1 MALASIMMFACTP
14 DDETYVDNTDM
25 DVSVVDHISLMP
37 NQKMVLADGHAQLE
51 LYPLLYT
58 KDGDQIPE
66 SRVKDEWLEYVSET
80 AGVTVS
86 RYFSTTDAS
95 LVGKTI
101 SARLR
106 IKGTNIES
114 ESVTFTVADPET
126 AEYASTI
133 TIPVIFHVIQTKEE
147 VEYYGGE
154 YKEERIDMQLQRL
167 NNMLSAA
174 VSTNPVGVNSNIQLV
189 MATYDPS
196 GKKLVEPGIN
206 RETVEDIFT
215 DSYTDMDSY
224 IASRSNVMWPEDQYL
239 NIWLVSDR
247 GGKIVDFANNITALC
262 TPRYA
267 FKTATNTLEG
277 LTLSEYAD
285 TVELKPSDIGIVYKL
300 QKLDETERDFY
311 TQTTSN
317 KEDGYYMPGY
327 NDLGHYLGMYLG
339 LLPTCNYQRVGITDD
354 YCDDTMN
361 YEPAD
366 GTMSWTKTYDGCY
379 FRAENIMDDPT
390 GMHCSVS
397 RDQVKRMRWV
407 LNNCAGRQAWKS
419 TFASTGK

>member
-1 MALASIMMFACTP
+1 MALASIMMFACSP

-25 DVSVVDHISLMP
+25 DVSVIDHISLMP
-37 NQKMVLADGHAQLE
+37 NQKTVLADGHAQIE
-51 LYPLLYT
+51 LYPALYNE
-58 KDGDQIPE
+58 DGDQIPD

-80 AGVTVS
+80 SGVTVS
-86 RYFSTTDAS
+86 RYFSTSDAS

-101 SARLR
+101 SAKLR

-114 ESVTFTVADPET
+114 ETVSFTVSDPEKS
-126 AEYASTI
+126 EYSLQI

-154 YKEERIDMQLQRL
+154 YKEERIDMQFKRL

-189 MATYDPS
+189 LATYDPN

-206 RETVEDIFT
+206 RETVEEIFN
-215 DSYTDMDSY
+215 DSYTDMNTY
-224 IASRSNVMWPEDQYL
+224 IASRSNVMWPEDKYL

-247 GGKIVDFANNITALC
+247 GGKIVDFANTITTLC
-262 TPRYA
+262 APHYA
-267 FKTATNTLEG
+267 FSTATDLLEG
-277 LTLSEYAD
+277 LTWDEYTDA
-285 TVELKPSDIGIVYKL
+285 TELKPTDIGIIYKL

-311 TQTTSN
+311 VQTSSG
-317 KEDGYYMPGY
+317 KDDGYYMPGY

-339 LLPTCNYQRVGITDD
+339 LIPTCNYPQVGTTDD

-361 YEPAD
+361 YTPDA
-366 GTMSWTKTYDGCY
+366 GTSWYKTLDNCY

-397 RDQVKRMRWV
+397 RDQVKRMRWT
-407 LNNCAGRQAWKS
+407 LSNCPGRQAWKS
-419 TFASTGK
+419 TYATTGK